1 MTALTEAI
9 QLGIIT
15 GLQKEAACL
24 RAGARRKRGARGRDA
39 PREPMIFAA
48 AGQPKI
54 AAQAAQHMIDGGA
67 SGLLSFGIAGGLDP
81 SLGPGVVV
89 VATQVVRPDGKTID
103 CYEPWIA
110 RLLETG
116 GGFDSGPI
124 LGSDDAVMTTA
135 RKAALY
141 REFNCLAVDMESH
154 AVATVARQAGVPF
167 IAVRAVGDP
176 AGRAIPP
183 AALAGLA
190 PDGRTHALPV
200 LAALMQR
207 PKDVAAL
214 IRLARDTNAALASLR
229 RVASMGLVGML
240 AEG

>member
-1 MTALTEAI
+1 MPALTEAI

-24 RAGARRKRGARGRDA
+24 RAGARRGRGSRGRA
-39 PREPMIFAA
+39 TREPMIFAA

-54 AAQAAQHMIDGGA
+54 AAQAAQRMLDEGA

-103 CYEPWIA
+103 CHEPWIA
-110 RLLETG
+110 RLLVAG
-116 GGFDSGPI
+116 AGFDSGPI

-154 AVATVARQAGVPF
+154 AVATVAQKAGVPF

-190 PDGRTHALPV
+190 PDGRTRALPV

-207 PKDVAAL
+207 PKDAAAL

-229 RVASMGLVGML
+229 RVAGMGLVGML

>member
-1 MTALTEAI
+1 MSSMSALTEAI

-24 RAGARRKRGARGRDA
+24 RAGSRRSRAARSRH
-39 PREPMIFAA
+39 EPMIFAA

-54 AAQAAQHMIDGGA
+54 AAQVAKRMIDEGA

-89 VATQVVRPDGKTID
+89 VATQVVRPDGKAID
-103 CYEPWIA
+103 CHEPWISK
-110 RLLETG
+110 LLVAG
-116 GGFDSGPI
+116 AGFDSGPI

-141 REFNCLAVDMESH
+141 REYNCLAVDMESH
-154 AVATVARQAGVPF
+154 AVATVAQKAGVPF
-167 IAVRAVGDP
+167 IALRAVGDP

-183 AALAGLA
+183 AALAGLS
-190 PDGRTHALPV
+190 PDGRTRALPV

-207 PKDVAAL
+207 PKDAAAL

-229 RVASMGLVGML
+229 RVAGMGLIGLL

>member
-1 MTALTEAI
+1 MSSMSALTEAI

-24 RAGARRKRGARGRDA
+24 RAGTRRGRA
-39 PREPMIFAA
+39 ARELMIFAA

-54 AAQAAQHMIDGGA
+54 AAQVAKRMIDEGA

-89 VATQVVRPDGKTID
+89 VATQVVRPDGKAID
-103 CYEPWIA
+103 CHEPWIS
-110 RLLETG
+110 RLLVAG
-116 GGFDSGPI
+116 AGFDSGPI

-141 REFNCLAVDMESH
+141 REYNCLAVDMESH
-154 AVATVARQAGVPF
+154 AVATVAQKAGVPF
-167 IAVRAVGDP
+167 IALRAVGDP
-176 AGRAIPP
+176 ASRAIPP
-183 AALAGLA
+183 AALAGLS
-190 PDGRTHALPV
+190 PDGRTRALPV

-207 PKDVAAL
+207 PKDAAAL
-214 IRLARDTNAALASLR
+214 IRLARDTNAALTSLR
-229 RVASMGLVGML
+229 RVAGMGLVGML